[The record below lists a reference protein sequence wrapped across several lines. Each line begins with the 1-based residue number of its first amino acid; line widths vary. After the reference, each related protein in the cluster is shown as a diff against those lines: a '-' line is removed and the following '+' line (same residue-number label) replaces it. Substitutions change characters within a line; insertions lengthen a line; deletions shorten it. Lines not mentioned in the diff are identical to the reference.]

1 MKLMI
6 KAFLNHRAPKGP
18 ISLLGLLMIAV
29 ACAGCFA
36 PFGYALAQLN
46 PFSASIIVNDRA
58 ISYYDIDQRALLER
72 LLGTPGDLDVAAQ
85 NNLIDDSLRRSEAQR
100 LGISASQA
108 AIDRALDDFANR
120 ANKSTS
126 EVLKYLASQGIDA
139 QTLINFL
146 TTNIVWRDVVRK
158 KFVGRTDISPTD
170 VDRALLAQTRG
181 QRTRVFLSELIMP
194 LTPQSRDQTVDFA
207 ASLRELNLNQEQF
220 SQLAQK
226 YSVAKTASNGGKL
239 DWLPLSTLPILIAD
253 EVKTLTKDEVTA
265 PIFLTNAV
273 AVFQMRGIDE
283 KGAPEPISVFV
294 DYALIVTKDTA
305 VLAQM
310 EGSVDTCDDLYEF
323 SKNDPTILINRNS
336 QARSSLAPDVALA
349 ISKIDLGEIGP
360 LSGGAEAQGVMLCNL
375 SAQREVA
382 PDRDQLKEMLLNRR
396 LAVLSQS
403 YLSELR
409 SNAIIRQP

>member
-1 MKLMI
+1 MKLMM
-6 KAFLNHRAPKGP
+6 KAFPSHMTPKGP
-18 ISLLGLLMIAV
+18 IDLFGLLMIAV
-29 ACAGCFA
+29 ACTAIFT
-36 PFGYALAQLN
+36 PLSYALAQAN
-46 PFSASIIVNDRA
+46 PFSTAIIVSDRA
-58 ISYYDIDQRALLER
+58 INYYGIDQRVLLEK
-72 LLGTPGDLDVAAQ
+72 LLGTPGNLGVAAQ
-85 NNLIDDSLRRSEAQR
+85 NNLIDDSLRLAEANR
-100 LGISASQA
+100 LGITASQE
-108 AIDRALDDFANR
+108 AIDRALADFANR

-146 TTNIVWRDVVRK
+146 TANIVWRDVVRK
-158 KFVGRTDISPTD
+158 KFVGRTEISPTD

-194 LTPQSRDQTVDFA
+194 LTPQNRDQTVDFA

-220 SQLAQK
+220 SELAQK
-226 YSVAKTASNGGKL
+226 YSAAQTASNGGKL
-239 DWLPLSTLPILIAD
+239 DWLPLSKLPILIAD
-253 EVKTLTKDEVTA
+253 EVKTLAKDEVTA

-294 DYALIVTKDTA
+294 DYALIGTKDTA

-349 ISKIDLGEIGP
+349 ISKIDLGEVGP
-360 LSGGAEAQGVMLCNL
+360 LSGGTEAQAVMLCNL

>member
-1 MKLMI
+1 MKLMM
-6 KAFLNHRAPKGP
+6 KAFPNHMTPKGP
-18 ISLLGLLMIAV
+18 IDLFGLLMIAV
-29 ACAGCFA
+29 ACTAIFT
-36 PFGYALAQLN
+36 PLSYALAQAN
-46 PFSASIIVNDRA
+46 PFSTAIIVSDRA
-58 ISYYDIDQRALLER
+58 INYYGIDQRVLLEK
-72 LLGTPGDLDVAAQ
+72 LLGTPGNLGVAAQ
-85 NNLIDDSLRRSEAQR
+85 NNLIDDSLRLAEANR
-100 LGISASQA
+100 LGITASQE
-108 AIDRALDDFANR
+108 AIDRALADFANR

-146 TTNIVWRDVVRK
+146 TANIVWRDVVRK
-158 KFVGRTDISPTD
+158 KFVGRTEISPTD

-194 LTPQSRDQTVDFA
+194 LTPQNRDQTVDFA

-220 SQLAQK
+220 SELAQK
-226 YSVAKTASNGGKL
+226 YSAAQTASNGGKL
-239 DWLPLSTLPILIAD
+239 DWLPLSKLPILIAD
-253 EVKTLTKDEVTA
+253 EVKTLAKDEVTA

-294 DYALIVTKDTA
+294 DYALIGTKDTA
-305 VLAQM
+305 ILAQM

-349 ISKIDLGEIGP
+349 ISKIDLGEVGP
-360 LSGGAEAQGVMLCNL
+360 LSGGTEAQAVMLCNL

>member
-1 MKLMI
+1 M
-6 KAFLNHRAPKGP
+6 KAFPNHMTPKDP
-18 ISLLGLLMIAV
+18 IDLFGLLMIAV
-29 ACAGCFA
+29 ACTAIFT
-36 PFGYALAQLN
+36 PLSYALAQAN
-46 PFSASIIVNDRA
+46 PFSTAIIVSDRA
-58 ISYYDIDQRALLER
+58 INYYGIDQRVLLEK
-72 LLGTPGDLDVAAQ
+72 LLGTPGNLGVAAQ
-85 NNLIDDSLRRSEAQR
+85 NNLIDDSLRLAEANR
-100 LGISASQA
+100 LGITASQE
-108 AIDRALDDFANR
+108 AIDRALADFANR

-146 TTNIVWRDVVRK
+146 TANIVWRDVVRK
-158 KFVGRTDISPTD
+158 KFVGRTEISPTD

-194 LTPQSRDQTVDFA
+194 LTPQNRDQTVDFA

-220 SQLAQK
+220 SELAQK
-226 YSVAKTASNGGKL
+226 YSAAQTASNGGKL
-239 DWLPLSTLPILIAD
+239 DWLPLSKLPILIAD
-253 EVKTLTKDEVTA
+253 EVKTLAKDEVTA

-294 DYALIVTKDTA
+294 DYALIGTKDTA
-305 VLAQM
+305 ILAQM

-349 ISKIDLGEIGP
+349 ISKIDLGEVGP
-360 LSGGAEAQGVMLCNL
+360 LSGGTEAQAVMLCNL

>member
-1 MKLMI
+1 M
-6 KAFLNHRAPKGP
+6 KAFPNHMTPKDP
-18 ISLLGLLMIAV
+18 IDLFGLLMIAV
-29 ACAGCFA
+29 ACTAIFT
-36 PFGYALAQLN
+36 PLSYALAQAN
-46 PFSASIIVNDRA
+46 PFSTAIIVSDRA
-58 ISYYDIDQRALLER
+58 INYYGIDQRVLLEK
-72 LLGTPGDLDVAAQ
+72 LLGTPGNLGVAAQ
-85 NNLIDDSLRRSEAQR
+85 NNLIDDSLRLAEANR
-100 LGISASQA
+100 LGITASQE
-108 AIDRALDDFANR
+108 AIDRALADFANR

-146 TTNIVWRDVVRK
+146 TANIVWRDVVRK
-158 KFVGRTDISPTD
+158 KFVGRTEISPTD

-194 LTPQSRDQTVDFA
+194 LTPQNRDQTVDFA

-220 SQLAQK
+220 SELAQK
-226 YSVAKTASNGGKL
+226 YSAAQTASNGGKL
-239 DWLPLSTLPILIAD
+239 DWLPLSKLPILIAD
-253 EVKTLTKDEVTA
+253 EVKTLAKDEVTA

-294 DYALIVTKDTA
+294 DYALIGTKDTA

-349 ISKIDLGEIGP
+349 ISKIDLGEVGP
-360 LSGGAEAQGVMLCNL
+360 LSGGTEAQAVMLCNL

>member
-1 MKLMI
+1 MM
-6 KAFLNHRAPKGP
+6 KAFPNHMTPKGP
-18 ISLLGLLMIAV
+18 IDLFGLLMIAV
-29 ACAGCFA
+29 ACTAIFT
-36 PFGYALAQLN
+36 PLSYALAQAN
-46 PFSASIIVNDRA
+46 PFSTAIIVSDRA
-58 ISYYDIDQRALLER
+58 INYYGIDQRVLLEK
-72 LLGTPGDLDVAAQ
+72 LLGTPGNLGVAAQ
-85 NNLIDDSLRRSEAQR
+85 NNLIDDSLRLAEANR
-100 LGISASQA
+100 LGITASQE
-108 AIDRALDDFANR
+108 AIDRALADFANR

-146 TTNIVWRDVVRK
+146 TANIVWRDVVRK
-158 KFVGRTDISPTD
+158 KFVGRTEISPTD

-194 LTPQSRDQTVDFA
+194 LTPQNRDQTVDFA

-220 SQLAQK
+220 SELAQK
-226 YSVAKTASNGGKL
+226 YSAAQTASNGGKL
-239 DWLPLSTLPILIAD
+239 DWLPLSKLPILIAD
-253 EVKTLTKDEVTA
+253 EVKTLAKDEVTA

-294 DYALIVTKDTA
+294 DYALIGTKDTA
-305 VLAQM
+305 ILAQM

-349 ISKIDLGEIGP
+349 ISKIDLGEVGP
-360 LSGGAEAQGVMLCNL
+360 LSGGTEAQAVMLCNL

>member
-1 MKLMI
+1 MKLMM
-6 KAFLNHRAPKGP
+6 KAFPNHMTPKGP
-18 ISLLGLLMIAV
+18 IDLFGLLMIAV
-29 ACAGCFA
+29 ACTAIFT
-36 PFGYALAQLN
+36 PLSYALAQAN
-46 PFSASIIVNDRA
+46 PFSTAIIVSDRA
-58 ISYYDIDQRALLER
+58 INYYGIDQRVLLEK
-72 LLGTPGDLDVAAQ
+72 LLGTPGNLGVAAQ
-85 NNLIDDSLRRSEAQR
+85 NNLIDDSLRLAEANR
-100 LGISASQA
+100 LGITASQE
-108 AIDRALDDFANR
+108 AIDRALADFANR

-146 TTNIVWRDVVRK
+146 TANIVWRDVVRK
-158 KFVGRTDISPTD
+158 KFVGRTEISPTD

-194 LTPQSRDQTVDFA
+194 LTPQNRDQTVDFA

-220 SQLAQK
+220 SELAQK
-226 YSVAKTASNGGKL
+226 YSAAQTASNGGKL
-239 DWLPLSTLPILIAD
+239 DWLPLSKLPILIAD
-253 EVKTLTKDEVTA
+253 EVKTLAKDEVTA

-294 DYALIVTKDTA
+294 DYALIGTKDTA

-349 ISKIDLGEIGP
+349 ISKIDLGEVGP
-360 LSGGAEAQGVMLCNL
+360 LSGGTEAQAVMLCNL

>member
-1 MKLMI
+1 MKLMM
-6 KAFLNHRAPKGP
+6 KAFPNHMTPKDP
-18 ISLLGLLMIAV
+18 IDLFGLLMIAV
-29 ACAGCFA
+29 ACTAIFT
-36 PFGYALAQLN
+36 PLSYALAQAN
-46 PFSASIIVNDRA
+46 PFSTAIIVSDRA
-58 ISYYDIDQRALLER
+58 INYYGIDQRVLLEK
-72 LLGTPGDLDVAAQ
+72 LLGTPGNLGVAAQ
-85 NNLIDDSLRRSEAQR
+85 NNLIDDSLRLAEANR
-100 LGISASQA
+100 LGITASQE
-108 AIDRALDDFANR
+108 AIDRALADFANR
-120 ANKSTS
+120 TNKSTS

-146 TTNIVWRDVVRK
+146 TANIVWRDVVRK
-158 KFVGRTDISPTD
+158 KFVGRTEISPTD

-194 LTPQSRDQTVDFA
+194 LTPQNRDQTVDFA

-220 SQLAQK
+220 SELAQK
-226 YSVAKTASNGGKL
+226 YSAAQTASNGGKL
-239 DWLPLSTLPILIAD
+239 DWLPLSKLPILIAD
-253 EVKTLTKDEVTA
+253 EVKTLAKDEVTA

-294 DYALIVTKDTA
+294 DYALIGTKDTA

-349 ISKIDLGEIGP
+349 ISKIDLGEVGP
-360 LSGGAEAQGVMLCNL
+360 LSGGTEAQAVMLCNL

>member
-1 MKLMI
+1 MM
-6 KAFLNHRAPKGP
+6 KAFPNHMTPKGP
-18 ISLLGLLMIAV
+18 IDLFGLLMIAV
-29 ACAGCFA
+29 ACTAIFT
-36 PFGYALAQLN
+36 PLSYALAQAN
-46 PFSASIIVNDRA
+46 PFSTAIIVSDRA
-58 ISYYDIDQRALLER
+58 INYYGIDQRVLLEK
-72 LLGTPGDLDVAAQ
+72 LLGTPGNLGVAAQ
-85 NNLIDDSLRRSEAQR
+85 NNLIDDSLRLAEANR
-100 LGISASQA
+100 LGITASQE
-108 AIDRALDDFANR
+108 AIDRALADFANR

-146 TTNIVWRDVVRK
+146 TANIVWRDVVRK
-158 KFVGRTDISPTD
+158 KFVGRTEISPTD

-194 LTPQSRDQTVDFA
+194 LTPQNRDQTVDFA

-220 SQLAQK
+220 SELAQK
-226 YSVAKTASNGGKL
+226 YSAAQTASNGGKL
-239 DWLPLSTLPILIAD
+239 DWLPLSKLPILIAD
-253 EVKTLTKDEVTA
+253 EVKTLAKNEVTA
-265 PIFLTNAV
+265 PIFLNNSV

-294 DYALIVTKDTA
+294 DYALIGTKDTA
-305 VLAQM
+305 ILAQI

-349 ISKIDLGEIGP
+349 ISKIDLGEVGP
-360 LSGGAEAQGVMLCNL
+360 LSGGTEAQAVMLCNL
-375 SAQREVA
+375 STQREVA

>member
-1 MKLMI
+1 MM
-6 KAFLNHRAPKGP
+6 KAFPNHMTPKGP
-18 ISLLGLLMIAV
+18 IDLFGLLMIAV
-29 ACAGCFA
+29 ACTAIFT
-36 PFGYALAQLN
+36 PLSYALAQAN
-46 PFSASIIVNDRA
+46 PFSTAIIVSDRA
-58 ISYYDIDQRALLER
+58 INYYGIDQRVLLEK
-72 LLGTPGDLDVAAQ
+72 LLGTPGNLGVAAQ
-85 NNLIDDSLRRSEAQR
+85 NNLIDDSLRLAEANR
-100 LGISASQA
+100 LGITASQE
-108 AIDRALDDFANR
+108 AIDRALADFANR

-146 TTNIVWRDVVRK
+146 TANIVWRDVVRK
-158 KFVGRTDISPTD
+158 KFVGRTEISPTD

-194 LTPQSRDQTVDFA
+194 LTPQNRDQTVDFA

-220 SQLAQK
+220 SELAQK
-226 YSVAKTASNGGKL
+226 YSAAQTASNGGKL
-239 DWLPLSTLPILIAD
+239 DWLPLSKLPILIAD
-253 EVKTLTKDEVTA
+253 EVKTLAKDEVTA

-294 DYALIVTKDTA
+294 DYALIGTKDTA

-349 ISKIDLGEIGP
+349 ISKIDLGEVGP
-360 LSGGAEAQGVMLCNL
+360 LSGGTEAQAVMLCNL

>member
-1 MKLMI
+1 MKLMM
-6 KAFLNHRAPKGP
+6 KAFPNHMTPKDP
-18 ISLLGLLMIAV
+18 IDLFGLLMIAV
-29 ACAGCFA
+29 ACTAIFT
-36 PFGYALAQLN
+36 PLSYALAQAN
-46 PFSASIIVNDRA
+46 PFSTAIIVSDRA
-58 ISYYDIDQRALLER
+58 INYYGIDQRVLLEK
-72 LLGTPGDLDVAAQ
+72 LLGTPGNLGVAAQ
-85 NNLIDDSLRRSEAQR
+85 NNLIDDSLRLAEANR
-100 LGISASQA
+100 LGITASQE
-108 AIDRALDDFANR
+108 AIDRALADFANR

-146 TTNIVWRDVVRK
+146 TANIVWRDVVRK
-158 KFVGRTDISPTD
+158 KFVGRTEISPTD

-194 LTPQSRDQTVDFA
+194 LTPQNRDQTVDFA

-220 SQLAQK
+220 SELAQK
-226 YSVAKTASNGGKL
+226 YSAAQTASNGGKL
-239 DWLPLSTLPILIAD
+239 DWLPLSKLPILIAD
-253 EVKTLTKDEVTA
+253 EVKTLAKDEVTA

-294 DYALIVTKDTA
+294 DYALIGTKDTA

-349 ISKIDLGEIGP
+349 ISKIDLGEVGP
-360 LSGGAEAQGVMLCNL
+360 LSGGTEAQAVMLCNL